1 MEHPILFSGEMV
13 RAIMEG
19 RKTQTRR
26 VIKPQP
32 NDIRESPFVKSGIE
46 DTHGYEIKRKYAPGD
61 RLWVRET
68 FIPDPPDD
76 DSWDYNMYSDGCIHN
91 MDEIPAR
98 FKNPKYVIYRA
109 PLDFGPGLKWQPS
122 IFMPRW
128 ASRITLEV
136 VNVRVERVQEISEE
150 DCCKEIGAPLKW
162 EGEGDEP
169 YHRDMRTV
177 FRNLWNS
184 INAKRYPKSSRAPK
198 KIDKTIEQETKKE
211 FYSWDANPWVW
222 VIEFRKVERDGTSY
236 FIFRRNGTRYHGRQ
250 KDADAAGDMA

>member
-61 RLWVRET
+61 KLWVRET
-68 FIPDPPDD
+68 WMPFTENGVR
-76 DSWDYNMYSDGCIHN
+76 SGM
-91 MDEIPAR
+91 A
-98 FKNPKYVIYRA
+98 IYRA
-109 PLDFGPGLKWQPS
+109 TDKPEQDGDRPLKWRPS

-136 VNVRVERVQEISEE
+136 VSVRVERVQDISEE
-150 DCCKEIGAPLKW
+150 DALSEGISFWKPKEMDNRPFEENFWTNYPQFA
-162 EGEGDEP
+162 
-169 YHRDMRTV
+169 
-177 FRNLWNS
+177 FQNLWDS
-184 INAKRYPKSSRAPK
+184 INAKRGYG
-198 KIDKTIEQETKKE
+198 
-211 FYSWDANPWVW
+211 WDANPWVW
-222 VIEFRKVERDGTSY
+222 VIEFRRVE
-236 FIFRRNGTRYHGRQ
+236 
-250 KDADAAGDMA
+250 

>member
-68 FIPDPPDD
+68 WHQHSSDD
-76 DSWDYNMYSDGCIHN
+76 DFCTGEIH
-91 MDEIPAR
+91 
-98 FKNPKYVIYRA
+98 YRA
-109 PLDFGPGLKWQPS
+109 TEICVGTKWIPS

-128 ASRITLEV
+128 ASRITLGV
-136 VNVRVERVQEISEE
+136 VSVRVERVQDICFE
-150 DCCKEIGAPLKW
+150 DCLSEGCDSGFEHYDGSCNHIEDGSCCQGWHYGSKW
-162 EGEGDEP
+162 N
-169 YHRDMRTV
+169 
-177 FRNLWNS
+177 FRYLWDS
-184 INAKRYPKSSRAPK
+184 INAKRGYG
-198 KIDKTIEQETKKE
+198 
-211 FYSWDANPWVW
+211 WDANPWVW
-222 VIEFRKVERDGTSY
+222 VIEFRRVE
-236 FIFRRNGTRYHGRQ
+236 
-250 KDADAAGDMA
+250 

>member
-68 FIPDPPDD
+68 WHQHSSDD
-76 DSWDYNMYSDGCIHN
+76 DFYTGEIH
-91 MDEIPAR
+91 
-98 FKNPKYVIYRA
+98 YRA
-109 PLDFGPGLKWQPS
+109 TEICVGTKWIPS

-222 VIEFRKVERDGTSY
+222 VIEFRRVE
-236 FIFRRNGTRYHGRQ
+236 
-250 KDADAAGDMA
+250 

>member
-68 FIPDPPDD
+68 WHKHSDD
-76 DSWDYNMYSDGCIHN
+76 DDFCTGEIH
-91 MDEIPAR
+91 
-98 FKNPKYVIYRA
+98 YRA
-109 PLDFGPGLKWQPS
+109 TEICVGTKWIPS

-136 VNVRVERVQEISEE
+136 VNVRVERVQDICFE
-150 DCCKEIGAPLKW
+150 DCLSEGCDSGFEHYDGSCNHIEDGSCCQGWHYGSKW
-162 EGEGDEP
+162 N
-169 YHRDMRTV
+169 
-177 FRNLWNS
+177 FRYLWDS
-184 INAKRYPKSSRAPK
+184 INAKRGYG
-198 KIDKTIEQETKKE
+198 
-211 FYSWDANPWVW
+211 WDANPWVW
-222 VIEFRKVERDGTSY
+222 VIEFRRVE
-236 FIFRRNGTRYHGRQ
+236 
-250 KDADAAGDMA
+250 